1 MNDSVDKDYRIHA
14 YIDDQ
19 MDADEREAFIK
30 ELEQHPELRR
40 EVCDLHYL
48 RSAVRHAYAEEY
60 MPAASCRKT
69 LLEKAGTHAMQ
80 GLAALLIL
88 MSGVALGWYSSAAMN
103 MPYEL
108 VRLDPA
114 IKMQAQKVILH
125 IGEADETKF
134 TRVLATADRLI
145 KQYSDA
151 GVEVEVVANAG
162 GLDLLDADVS
172 PHAEKVRAM
181 IDQHNN
187 LSFVACSNAL
197 ENMERQGRYIRLIDH
212 TRKAPSAL
220 EHIVQRLQQGWQYI
234 KV

>member
-14 YIDDQ
+14 YVDDQ
-19 MDADEREAFIK
+19 MDADEREAFIQ
-30 ELEQHPELRR
+30 ELEQRPELRR

-48 RSAVRHAYAEEY
+48 RSAVRHAYANEY
-60 MPAASCRKT
+60 MPAVSCRQT
-69 LLEKAGTHAMQ
+69 LLEKAGAHARR
-80 GLAALLIL
+80 GVAAILIL
-88 MSGVALGWYSSAAMN
+88 MAGMALGWYSNSSMN
-103 MPYEL
+103 TAYEV

-114 IKMQAQKVILH
+114 VQTQAQKVILH

-134 TRVLATADRLI
+134 LRVLATADMLI
-145 KQYSDA
+145 EKYRDN

-172 PHAEKVRAM
+172 PQAARIRAM
-181 IDQHNN
+181 IDMHNN
-187 LSFVACSNAL
+187 LSFVACTNAL
-197 ENMERQGRYIRLIDH
+197 NNMERQGRHIRLIDH

-220 EHIVQRLQQGWQYI
+220 EHIVQRLQEGWQYI